1 MKLEQQI
8 EQELKKIGAINT
20 LEAIKKLQYLNHIS
34 DLMQNYS
41 DKRKGQLYVPPFCT
55 DCKSKYA
62 TNQKGWG
69 SAL

>member
-1 MKLEQQI
+1 VKLEQQI
-8 EQELKKIGAINT
+8 EEELKRIGRIST
-20 LEAIKKLQYLNHIS
+20 MSTVDGLVYFSRLKYMMKQYQE
-34 DLMQNYS
+34 QN
-41 DKRKGQLYVPPFCT
+41 KGQLYVPPFCT